1 MAVPTGR
8 SDDISFPRPLPHPS
22 FFVWATWLAACGFAY
37 WTYYRAARGAVSIV
51 LSIGFWALTL
61 VVIPAVVHRGRERMA
76 SVITALLALLACA
89 MLMLDALK

>member
-1 MAVPTGR
+1 MAVPTER
-8 SDDISFPRPLPHPS
+8 SGDITLPRPLPRPT

-61 VVIPAVVHRGRERMA
+61 VVIPAVVQRGRERMA
-76 SVITALLALLACA
+76 SVITALLAMLAYA
-89 MLMLDALK
+89 ILMQDALK